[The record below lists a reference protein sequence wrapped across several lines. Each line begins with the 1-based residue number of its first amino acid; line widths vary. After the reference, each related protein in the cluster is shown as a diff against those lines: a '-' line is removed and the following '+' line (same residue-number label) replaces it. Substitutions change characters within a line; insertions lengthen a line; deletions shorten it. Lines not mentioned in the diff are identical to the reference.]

1 MAKEADFYSTGEVA
15 KALGIPESR
24 VFGMLAGGELEGQQD
39 EWARWRIPA
48 SAVSRVRRAPE
59 LSSNPDRNLEE
70 DAGSP
75 AAGAEARAPRPRRPS
90 AWLSP
95 SGSRLSM
102 WRTRGARGQSNGYG
116 NHRVIP
122 PRIVATRKL
131 PNSYHTEKTTRN
143 RPPQKRPSTTPFES
157 LS

>member
-59 LSSNPDRNLEE
+59 LSSSPDRNLEE

-75 AAGAEARAPRPRRPS
+75 AAGAEAREPAAETTIRMAQPLWEPPVDVENEGS
-90 AWLSP
+90 AWP
-95 SGSRLSM
+95 EQRE
-102 WRTRGARGQSNGYG
+102 RQ
-116 NHRVIP
+116 P
-122 PRIVATRKL
+122 PRDPPTDSSDTETTQQL
-131 PNSYHTEKTTRN
+131 PYREDY
-143 RPPQKRPSTTPFES
+143 PEPA
-157 LS
+157 